1 MLPSKTFRVSFKGF
15 LESVQKY
22 AFEETQFWQLFCL
35 SPQFLAGGDF
45 VHTIHEGKKGN
56 YLKNEFS
63 LVPVSESSLWEEDV
77 LCV

>member
-1 MLPSKTFRVSFKGF
+1 MATV
-15 LESVQKY
+15 
-22 AFEETQFWQLFCL
+22 L
-35 SPQFLAGGDF
+35 SPQFLARGDF

-77 LCV
+77 LGV